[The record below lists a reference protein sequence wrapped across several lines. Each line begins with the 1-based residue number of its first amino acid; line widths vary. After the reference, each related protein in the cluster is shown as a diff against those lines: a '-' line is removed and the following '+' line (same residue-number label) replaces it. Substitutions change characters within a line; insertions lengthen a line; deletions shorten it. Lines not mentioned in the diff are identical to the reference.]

1 MNRVTLI
8 ALATVFP
15 AVAVAAQDEIPL
27 GFEVVT
33 GFRSEL
39 IWRGFKLGQ
48 SIADFQLQSE
58 VALGNHWS
66 LGGGTWYATET
77 GDGDASEAAGFLT
90 LRYDTTLY
98 SAGLDVTGRSL
109 DHPILQD
116 GFDFAP
122 WVSWH
127 ANHDLDLT
135 LGSAWDT
142 GPGAP
147 YAWLEAKWSKPLSQD
162 TFVTLLGGT
171 SWLDDYYGRSGWN
184 DVYGRISLTY
194 NVSKR
199 VSLTPFAG
207 VSLPLDANPES
218 NRLYGG
224 LWFEVNF

>member
-1 MNRVTLI
+1 MNRVTLL
-8 ALATVFP
+8 ALAAAFP
-15 AVAVAAQDEIPL
+15 AAAIASQDEIPL
-27 GFEVVT
+27 GFEAVT

-39 IWRGFKLGQ
+39 IWRGFKIGQ
-48 SIADFQLQSE
+48 SVADFQLQTE
-58 VALGNHWS
+58 VALGSHWS
-66 LGGGTWYATET
+66 LGGGAWYATET
-77 GDGDASEAAGFLT
+77 GDGDANEAAGFLS
-90 LRYDTTLY
+90 LRYDTPRY
-98 SAGLDVTGRSL
+98 SAGLDVTGRSV
-109 DHPILQD
+109 DHPILLD

-127 ANHDLDLT
+127 ANNDLDLT

-147 YAWLEAKWSKPLSQD
+147 YGWLEAKWSKPLSQD
-162 TFVTLLGGT
+162 SFITLLGGT

-184 DVYGRISLTY
+184 DAYGRISLTY
-194 NVSKR
+194 NVNKR

-207 VSLPLDANPES
+207 VSLSLDANPES